1 MHTRTHG
8 HPSIRYRHSDFQ
20 ILVAAE
26 VTRLKPPG
34 DQSLLTSA
42 ATVFD
47 AAPPSAA
54 AFTRAELLISLAV
67 FSLLVAI
74 VLPALAHDR
83 ARSARIICVNNL
95 RQIGAAM
102 QAWGNDHQDLQPW
115 EVPPVEGGTKAHPL
129 AVNVWLHFAVLS
141 NELASARILFCPTD
155 TGTPAFDFG
164 SSPEG
169 GYLSP
174 NYRNA
179 ATSYLVAH
187 RDSTEPMVMTV
198 ADRNLLGAAPRSCVV
213 FGMAL
218 SIRVPSSG
226 QPTARWGG
234 GLHNGVG
241 NALRANGQVDQI
253 TDRELLDVSYY
264 PGSDNFPFD
273 FVAR

>member
-1 MHTRTHG
+1 MKL
-8 HPSIRYRHSDFQ
+8 PPAMNS
-20 ILVAAE
+20 
-26 VTRLKPPG
+26 KP
-34 DQSLLTSA
+34 
-42 ATVFD
+42 F
-47 AAPPSAA
+47 PPSAIRDCQSEISA
-54 AFTRAELLISLAV
+54 AFTRAELLITLAV

-83 ARSARIICVNNL
+83 ARSARIICANNL

-102 QAWGNDHQDLQPW
+102 QTWGNDHQDLQPW

-187 RDSTEPMVMTV
+187 RDSNEPMVMTV

-234 GLHNGVG
+234 VFIMEWATHYGPMGKWTKLQIVNCWMSLTIPAVIISPSTSSP
-241 NALRANGQVDQI
+241 AEQVA
-253 TDRELLDVSYY
+253 TY
-264 PGSDNFPFD
+264 
-273 FVAR
+273 